1 MDARMS
7 QKIIIDTDIGTYY
20 DDALAVLLACR
31 SPELELLGVT
41 TVYGDTPLRSRIA
54 RKVLN
59 IASRPDVPVAT
70 GIGQPLQGN
79 SLMFG
84 FEGTGIL
91 DDPNEKLEVAK
102 EHAVDFLIRNIMEH
116 PHEVTVVT
124 LGAVSNLAVAYRLEP
139 QIKEYIKELI
149 IMGGVIVP
157 IVDEKGVRRSPIEEY
172 NLNNDPVAA
181 QIVMQSGLPI
191 TLCPIDVTLKVPLS
205 SAQLGQ
211 INKSSDPVAKL
222 VSRILGVWPPQE
234 RIIYLSV
241 GIPTEHTG
249 LWLHDP
255 LTVALAFD
263 RSFCE
268 ITRLHVAAEFAPTPI
283 ERDLIVRNDI
293 LRTIPRKLPANM
305 DLCVDVD
312 FQRFTSLFTDRI
324 CSSR

>member
-1 MDARMS
+1 MA
-7 QKIIIDTDIGTYY
+7 QKVIIDTDIGTYY

-31 SPELELLGVT
+31 SPELDLLGVT
-41 TVYGDTPLRSRIA
+41 TVYGDTDLRSRIA

-59 IASRPDVPVAT
+59 IAGRPDVPVAT

-91 DDPNEKLEVAK
+91 DDPNEKLEAHN
-102 EHAVDFLIRNIMEH
+102 EHAVDFLVRNIMAH

-124 LGAVSNLAVAYRLEP
+124 LGAVSNLAVAYRIEP
-139 QIKEYIKELI
+139 RIKEYIKELI

-157 IVDEKGVRRSPIEEY
+157 IVDEKGIRRSPIEEY

-181 QIVMQSGLPI
+181 QIVLQSGLPI
-191 TLCPIDVTLKVPLS
+191 TLCPIDVTLKVPLTS
-205 SAQLGQ
+205 DQLTRINRSA
-211 INKSSDPVAKL
+211 DPVAKL

-234 RIIYLSV
+234 RTIYLSV
-241 GIPTEHTG
+241 GIPTEYTG

-263 RSFCE
+263 KSFCE
-268 ITRLHVAAEFAPTPI
+268 ITRLHIATEFVPTPI
-283 ERDLIVRNDI
+283 ERDLIIRNDI

-305 DLCVDVD
+305 DLCVDVNVE
-312 FQRFTSLFTDRI
+312 RFTSLFTDRI
-324 CSSR
+324 CSPR